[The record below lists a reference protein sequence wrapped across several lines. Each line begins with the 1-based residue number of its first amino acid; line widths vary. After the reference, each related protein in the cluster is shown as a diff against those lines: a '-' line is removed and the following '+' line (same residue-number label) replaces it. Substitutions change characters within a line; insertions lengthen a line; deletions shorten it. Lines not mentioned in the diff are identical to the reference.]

1 MIEYKDTY
9 PDPRLKSAAEN
20 KEEEAECDPDYVII
34 PRSEYTQLCHAEFCR
49 LKLIRAAQVL
59 TSSFE
64 YDRFVRILLDS
75 EVPPDA

>member
-9 PDPRLKSAAEN
+9 PDPRLKSAAEIM
-20 KEEEAECDPDYVII
+20 EEEAERDPDYVII

-49 LKLIRAAQVL
+49 LKLMRAAHVI

-64 YDRFVRILLDS
+64 YDRFVRVLLGM
-75 EVPPDA
+75 EVPDA

>member
-9 PDPRLKSAAEN
+9 PDPRLKSAAEIM
-20 KEEEAECDPDYVII
+20 EEEAECDPDYVII

-49 LKLIRAAQVL
+49 LKLIRAVQDFKYSDEFRKFACVL
-59 TSSFE
+59 
-64 YDRFVRILLDS
+64 LNM